1 MDAVL
6 RHMLDM
12 TGHRDHYLLELSIL
26 SAVWQMAD
34 ARQARMLNLTE
45 VDGLKYVVVRGWVN
59 EHEIK
64 VISDLEANNQNISPE
79 PLSHMPALAHCLQTE
94 SGLAKAR
101 GDDGMHMLWLPI
113 WVEGTAT
120 SVLEVCRTKAYSRH
134 IADMLEGM
142 VGVYRNFHSL
152 LEYSERDSLTGLLN
166 RKTFERHFSRA
177 GHISNEMKRA
187 HVGAGLPDQE
197 RRHIDDSKLEWLAVV
212 DIDHFKLVN
221 DNFGHLY
228 GDEVLILVAN
238 LMNGIFREH
247 DKIFRFGGEEFV
259 ILIHAASL
267 KDVSVVVERFRS
279 HVENYV
285 FPQVGKITV
294 SVGYTCF
301 HPDESPVE
309 VLGHADQALYYA
321 KSNGRNRCCQYEQL
335 VGQGKLTGSQALPT
349 SPTEYF

>member
-6 RHMLDM
+6 KHMLDM
-12 TGHRDHYLLELSIL
+12 TGQRDHHLLELSIL

-34 ARQARMLNLTE
+34 ARQARMLRLCLIDD
-45 VDGLKYVVVRGWVN
+45 VPHVVTRGWVN

-64 VISDLEANNQNISPE
+64 VIHDDLDSSESQAAE
-79 PLSHMPALAHCLQTE
+79 PLSQMPALAKCLQTE
-94 SGLAKAR
+94 HGFAKAR
-101 GDDGMHMLWLPI
+101 GAHGMYMLWLPI
-113 WVEGTAT
+113 WVDGKGTA
-120 SVLEVCRTKAYSRH
+120 VLEVCRATPYSRH

-142 VGVYRNFHSL
+142 VGVYRNFQSL

-166 RKTFERHFSRA
+166 RKTFERHFSHARQL
-177 GHISNEMKRA
+177 GNEVQFSQHA
-187 HVGAGLPDQE
+187 ANVPEIE
-197 RRHIDDSKLEWLAVV
+197 RRHLDDSKLEWLAVV

-238 LMNGIFREH
+238 LMTSAFRVH

-259 ILIHAASL
+259 ILIHATSL
-267 KDVSVVVERFRS
+267 QGVCVVVERFRRC
-279 HVENYV
+279 VEDYQ

-301 HPDESPVE
+301 QPNESPVE

-321 KSNGRNRCCQYEQL
+321 KSNGRNRSCHYEQL
-335 VGQGKLTGSQALPT
+335 VEEGAITGSQALPT
-349 SPTEYF
+349 APTEYF